1 MAFFCIILSMKYL
14 DGTSILELRRHM
26 FLMNSSSCIFN
37 GFRSYIFWIAGDAV
51 LTSWT
56 QCSNVFILLSARP
69 DFFISFFKYSKY
81 H

>member
-1 MAFFCIILSMKYL
+1 MKYL

-56 QCSNVFILLSARP
+56 QCSNVFILLSASDEVVLKTVPMIERP
-69 DFFISFFKYSKY
+69 YIATKFV
-81 H
+81 